1 MKQTL
6 VLCAAACLSAAV
18 ALGQAGGLGE
28 ISGTVRDSSGA
39 VVPGAQVL
47 VLNASRGVHITLTAS
62 DGGVFDVASLEP
74 ASGYEVTVNKTGFT
88 EYDVKNVDVAVGRN
102 VGLAVTLTVGA
113 TVTQVQVEG
122 VAPLVDDTK
131 TDVSQVV
138 DSREIVDLPI
148 NGRRV
153 DTFVLLTPAVTN
165 DGIYGLLTFRGVAN
179 GNTFLVDGNDTT
191 DQFWVENAGRTRTVS
206 QLSQDA
212 VQEFEVVSSNFSAEY
227 GKASGGIVNAVT
239 RSGTNDLHGTAFWF
253 FRNQDLEALDA
264 FTPAGVYPK
273 DTRNQR
279 GFSIGGP
286 IKKNKLFFFLNGDFT
301 NRDFPLQSSIIKA
314 GIVDS
319 TNEVWLGCGAPAT
332 AAQCSAI
339 NGLLPRF
346 FGAFPRTVTSDL
358 GFARIDYHLSDN
370 NTLSASFNYMHWLS
384 PNGIQTGSVVTTGG
398 AISSNGNSVARVREG
413 RVSWTSVPSS
423 SLVNEARFGWLNDR
437 QSDDINPA
445 LTGSGTGDLYLSVQA
460 QQIGST
466 YYLPRVEPNE
476 YRYEFADNASWT
488 HGKHIVKFGTDI
500 ASTRDYS
507 YFIQYANGYYTY
519 QTVTNFALDYSSPGS
534 ATSGTPGKHWQ
545 SYEQAIGN
553 PTVNTTIGDYDFYLQ
568 DQWRVNPKLT
578 LNYGAR
584 YEYSHIPQPPKCNPD
599 YPDTCHINSPTTNLM
614 PRLGVAYSLNDKTV
628 LRAGYGMFY
637 ARVAAAT
644 LQDLYT
650 GNGVNTTTFNLAAT
664 STTQFAAGPVFPN
677 ILSAVP
683 SGASVSAAS
692 IQFTDPNWKT
702 PYSEQATFALERQV
716 THDVSL
722 TASYIWSRGVQLY
735 GERDLNLPPLSSTT
749 ENYAIDNASGTQ
761 VGGFA
766 TPIYLVYSP
775 TQSRPDGRYGAVVQ
789 DENGVTSSYNALAV
803 QVRKRFVQGLQAD
816 LAYTWSHEID
826 DGQGYGQASQTIF
839 MSSASSWLYNGNYKA
854 DKGNG
859 LEDQRQ
865 RFVLSWVW
873 APTITHRIGAFY
885 KYVVNN
891 WQLSSITTINSQR
904 PYGNATIKVN
914 DTPVPGMFSNF
925 TINGSGLSSRV
936 PFLPANAI
944 YQPAFYRED
953 ARLSKVIPFGDRY
966 KLYLNFE
973 AFNVSN
979 SWSPTAMSSQEYTEK
994 GGVLT
999 LTPGAYAVGTSDGYF
1014 PDGTEAR
1021 RLQVSARF
1029 TF

>member
-1 MKQTL
+1 MKNIL
-6 VLCAAACLSAAV
+6 VLCLIACVFAAAAFAQ
-18 ALGQAGGLGE
+18 AAGGLGE
-28 ISGTVRDSSGA
+28 ISGTVQDATGA
-39 VVPGAQVL
+39 VVPGAQV
-47 VLNASRGVHITLTAS
+47 VVSNPSRGIHLALTAS
-62 DGGVFDVASLEP
+62 EGGVFDAPSLVP
-74 ASGYEVTVNKTGFT
+74 APGYEVTVNKAGFA
-88 EYDVKNVDVAVGRN
+88 EYDVKNLDLPVGRN
-102 VGLAVTLTVGA
+102 VGLTVTLSVGA
-113 TVTQVQVEG
+113 IATQVNVETA
-122 VAPLVDDTK
+122 APLVDDTK
-131 TDVSQVV
+131 SDVSQVV

-179 GNTFLVDGNDTT
+179 GNAFLVDGNDTT

-239 RSGTNDLHGTAFWF
+239 RSGTNDFHGTAFWF
-253 FRNQDLEALDA
+253 FRNQNLEALDA
-264 FTPAGVYPK
+264 FTPAGVFPK

-279 GFSIGGP
+279 GFSLGGP
-286 IKKNKLFFFLNGDFT
+286 MQKNKLFFFLNGDFT
-301 NRDFPLQSSIIKA
+301 NKNFPLQSSIIKA
-314 GIVDS
+314 GVVDS
-319 TNEVWLGCGAPAT
+319 TNEVWLGCVAPAT
-332 AAQCSAI
+332 AAQCSAV

-346 FGAFPRTVTSDL
+346 FGTFPRTVTSDL
-358 GFARIDYHLSDN
+358 GFARLDYHLSDR

-384 PNGIQTGSVVTTGG
+384 PNGIQTGSVVTSGG

-413 RVSWTSVPSS
+413 RVAWTALPSS
-423 SLVNEARFGWLNDR
+423 SLVNEFHFGWLNDR

-445 LTGSGTGDLYLSVQA
+445 LTGSGVGSLYLSVQA
-460 QQIGST
+460 QQIGSV

-476 YRYEFADNASWT
+476 YRYQFADNASWT
-488 HGKHIVKFGTDI
+488 RGKHIVKFGADI
-500 ASTRDYS
+500 ASTQDYS

-519 QTVTNFALDYSSPGS
+519 QTVTNFALDYSGNT
-534 ATSGTPGKHWQ
+534 AGAKHWLT
-545 SYEQAIGN
+545 YEQAIGN

-568 DQWRVNPKLT
+568 DQWRVTPKLT
-578 LNYGAR
+578 VNYGAR

-599 YPDTCHINSPTTNLM
+599 YPQTCHINSPATNLM

-628 LRAGYGMFY
+628 VRAGYGMFY

-650 GNGVNTTTFNLAAT
+650 GNGVNTTTFTLSGTSAT
-664 STTQFAAGPVFPN
+664 QLAAGPVFPS

-683 SGASVSAAS
+683 SGSSVSAVS
-692 IQFTDPNWKT
+692 IQFTAPNWKT
-702 PYSEQATFALERQV
+702 PYSEQGTLALERQLWR
-716 THDVSL
+716 DLSL
-722 TASYIWSRGVQLY
+722 TASYIWSRGVDLY
-735 GERDLNLPPLSSTT
+735 GERDLNLPPLGSTT
-749 ENYAIDNASGTQ
+749 NTYTIDNASGTP
-761 VGGFA
+761 VGSYT
-766 TPIYLVYSP
+766 TPVYLVYSP

-803 QVRKRFVQGLQAD
+803 QARKRFSHGLQAD

-826 DGQGYGQASQTIF
+826 DGQGYGQESQGIF
-839 MSSASSWLYNGNYKA
+839 GSSASAWLYNGNYKA

-865 RFVLSWVW
+865 RFVFSWVW
-873 APTITHRIGAFY
+873 APTITHRGGAFY

-891 WQLSSITTINSQR
+891 WQLSSITTFNSAR
-904 PYGNATIKVN
+904 PYGNATVKVN
-914 DTPVPGMFSNF
+914 DTPVTGMFSNF
-925 TINGSGLSSRV
+925 NLDGSGLSGRV
-936 PFLPANAI
+936 PFLPENAI

-953 ARLSKVIPFGDRY
+953 ARLSKVLPFGERY

-973 AFNVSN
+973 VFNVSN

-994 GGVLT
+994 GSVLT
-999 LTPGAYAVGTSDGYF
+999 LTPGAYAVGTSDGLF

-1021 RLQVSARF
+1021 RMQVSARL